1 MTAFSKTLLEGLESE
16 ILKIREDFPILS
28 RTVRDNVP
36 LVYLDNAATTQKPQS
51 VIDSLSH
58 YYANVNSNI
67 HRGIHAL
74 SEEATE
80 LYESAHQKVS
90 NLLNA
95 KFEEVVFVKNT
106 TEAVNI
112 VANHYRET
120 LNKGDEIVI
129 SRFEHHSNLVPFQQI
144 ANKTGAVLRYVESV
158 EFDSI
163 DLNSAE
169 KVINDKTKLVA
180 ITHMSNVLGTIT
192 PVEEITKLAHDHGAK
207 ILLDAAQSV
216 PHMPVNVKDIDCD
229 FLAFSGHKML
239 APMGTGGLYGKEEE
253 LEQLT
258 PLLYGGEMIRLV
270 TYEDATWNE
279 LPWKFEAGTP
289 NVGGSVALGTAVD
302 YLNSIGM
309 DKVRSIEHSLTS
321 YAMDRLSELDY
332 VTVYGPSADERGGV
346 VSFNLTGGPKGDE
359 IHAHDVSTLLDEKG
373 IAMRAGH
380 HCAQPLMKA
389 MEISATCRI
398 SFYIYNTKAEIDK
411 AVDAIEDVQRLFNR

>member
-1 MTAFSKTLLEGLESE
+1 MLDGLESE

-51 VIDSLSH
+51 VIDSLSN

-120 LNKGDEIVI
+120 LSKGDEIVI
-129 SRFEHHSNLVPFQQI
+129 SRFEHHSNLVPFQQV

-289 NVGGSVALGTAVD
+289 NVGGSVALGAAVD

-359 IHAHDVSTLLDEKG
+359 IHAHDVSTLLDEQG

-389 MEISATCRI
+389 MQIPATCRI